1 MTREEIVTALRRC
14 KLSDSCGTCP
24 AKLPYG
30 DCMTPL
36 HSAAA
41 DLIENQQR
49 EIEALRQANE
59 GLRFN
64 LADAQRRGVV
74 TPPYEADADGTDGDE
89 ICCAA
94 LEAYGAGPQVMMAIE
109 EMSEL
114 TKELCKNG
122 RGQENTTHIAEEI
135 ADVEIML
142 CQMVMLFDCPGQVE
156 KFRRYKLERLAGRVK
171 EKKNK
176 PVSMSHADNIRAK
189 TDRQLAAMIVG
200 YAGPKNGYFGPD
212 GTVYTEN
219 EKAVDEWEKWLKQPA
234 EEKRNEN

>member
-1 MTREEIVTALRRC
+1 MNKLCVSCHYARMRDDVCGIYCTGGFVESNGKCKHYKDCEEEWEEMDLTREEIVTALRRC
-14 KLSDSCGTCP
+14 KLHDSCGPCP

-36 HSAAA
+36 HSSAA

-64 LADAQRRGVV
+64 LAVQEG
-74 TPPYEADADGTDGDE
+74 GE
-89 ICCAA
+89 ICRAA
-94 LEAYGAGPQVMMAIE
+94 LEAFGAGPQVMMAIE

-142 CQMVMLFDCPGQVE
+142 QQMEILFDCAGQVE
-156 KFRRYKLERLAGRVK
+156 KFRRYKLNRLTGRIK
-171 EKKNK
+171 E
-176 PVSMSHADNIRAK
+176 AK
-189 TDRQLAAMIVG
+189 
-200 YAGPKNGYFGPD
+200 
-212 GTVYTEN
+212 EH
-219 EKAVDEWEKWLKQPA
+219 EHE
-234 EEKRNEN
+234 

>member
-1 MTREEIVTALRRC
+1 MTREEIVAALRRC
-14 KLSDSCGTCP
+14 KLHVPYSCVPCP
-24 AKLPYG
+24 AKLPHG

-49 EIEALRQANE
+49 KIEALRQANE

-64 LADAQRRGVV
+64 LAAQEGGGIFR
-74 TPPYEADADGTDGDE
+74 
-89 ICCAA
+89 AA
-94 LEAYGAGPQVMMAIE
+94 LEAFGAEPQVMMAIE

-142 CQMVMLFDCPGQVE
+142 QQMEILFDCAGQVE
-156 KFRRYKLERLAGRVK
+156 KFRRYKLNRLAGRIK
-171 EKKNK
+171 E
-176 PVSMSHADNIRAK
+176 AK
-189 TDRQLAAMIVG
+189 
-200 YAGPKNGYFGPD
+200 
-212 GTVYTEN
+212 EH
-219 EKAVDEWEKWLKQPA
+219 E
-234 EEKRNEN
+234 